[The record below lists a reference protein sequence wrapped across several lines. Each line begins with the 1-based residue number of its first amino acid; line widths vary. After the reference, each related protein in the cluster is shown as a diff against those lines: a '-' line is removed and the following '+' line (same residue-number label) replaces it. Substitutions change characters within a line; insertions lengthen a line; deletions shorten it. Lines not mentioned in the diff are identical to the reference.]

1 MRPSKSYRCVNMTSL
16 YMHITMLHVWD
27 RIHAL
32 IRIVGAKDENADFIH
47 GSQTNDTLA
56 NVTIESLHESV
67 EDAV

>member
-1 MRPSKSYRCVNMTSL
+1 
-16 YMHITMLHVWD
+16 MLHVWD